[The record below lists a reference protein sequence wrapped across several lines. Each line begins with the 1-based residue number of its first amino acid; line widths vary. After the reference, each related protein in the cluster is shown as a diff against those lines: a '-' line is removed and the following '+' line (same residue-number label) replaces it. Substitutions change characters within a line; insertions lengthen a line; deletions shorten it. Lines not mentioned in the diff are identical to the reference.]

1 MEERR
6 PLRLV
11 VVGNGMVSHR
21 FLELVATSAA
31 QEVGPAFEVT
41 VVAEEPRL
49 AYDRVGLSSFFDG
62 RTPEEMTLP
71 APGQYQAAGFTV
83 RLNARATGLDRARRV
98 VTAQTP
104 GGVQQLPYDRLVLA
118 TGSSAF
124 VPPIPGRDAPG
135 CFVYRTIEDLEAI
148 RAWSAAREG
157 GVGAVIGG
165 GLLGLEAAYALQKL
179 GMKVHVIEFAP
190 RLMALQL
197 DETGGA
203 VLRRRIED
211 LGVEVHTATS
221 TKEIIAHNRDPG
233 DDGRVRA
240 LRFANG
246 DELDVDLLV
255 FSAGI
260 RPRDEL
266 ARAAGLPVGERG
278 GIVID
283 QSCRTED
290 PAIYAIGECASY
302 EGRCYGLVAPGY
314 QMARAAAAALCH
326 AGASEAADAVFT
338 GFDMS
343 TKLKLMGVDVASFGD
358 AFGAHKGAHVVS
370 LLDTSAALYKKLVL
384 SPDRKHLLGG
394 MLVGDASAYGQL
406 LQLAQNQ
413 VVLPPEPETLILPA
427 GGGEKERPAGMGVT
441 SLPDAAQICSC
452 NNVSKGEICDAI
464 RAQKLTAVGAVKSCT
479 KAGTTCGSCV
489 PLVTDLLKAELKMAG
504 VAVSNHLCEHFP
516 HSRQELY
523 SLVRFH
529 QHQTFEALLAQHG
542 RGRGCEICKPAVA
555 SILAS
560 AWNEHVL
567 KPKHR
572 PLQDTNDRYMA
583 NIQRDGTYS
592 VVPRVAGGEI
602 TPAGL
607 VAIGQIAGKYGL
619 YTKITGGQRIDM
631 FGAQLEQLPHIWRE
645 LVDAGFE
652 SGHAYGK
659 ALRTVKSCVGSTWC
673 RYGVQDSVSLAIRIE
688 NRYKGL
694 RAPHKLKSAVSGCAR
709 ECAEAQGKDF
719 GVIATEKGY
728 NLYLC
733 GNGGMKPQHA
743 QLFATD
749 LDEATLIKYVDRFL
763 MFYVRTADRLQRT
776 ATWLNNLEGGLDY
789 LKSVIVDDALGI
801 CAELEAEMAHVV
813 DTYAC
818 EWKAALEDGE
828 TLRQFRAFVNTDAAD
843 PSIINIAE
851 RGQHRPATWSEKAS
865 RVGGA
870 GLGPAEPV
878 AGGSGNPSRVPASD
892 SSPALVVAAGGG

>member
-1 MEERR
+1 MEKRR
-6 PLRLV
+6 TERLV

-21 FLELVATSAA
+21 FLELVAARAA
-31 QEVGPAFEVT
+31 REPQPSQPLFEVT
-41 VVAEEPRL
+41 VIGEEPRL
-49 AYDRVGLSSFFDG
+49 AYDRVGLSTFFDG

-71 APGQYQAAGFTV
+71 AAGQYEAAGFTV
-83 RLNARATGLDRARRV
+83 RLNARATSLDRTRQV
-98 VTAQTP
+98 VVVEGQGETREI
-104 GGVQQLPYDRLVLA
+104 GYDRLVLA

-124 VPPIPGRDAPG
+124 VPPIPGHDAGG

-148 RAWSAAREG
+148 RDWSAEAPG

-165 GLLGLEAAYALQKL
+165 GLLGLEAAYALSKL

-197 DETGGA
+197 DDTGGA

-221 TKEIIAHNRDPG
+221 TKEIIAG
-233 DDGRVRA
+233 EDGCVRA

-246 DELDVDLLV
+246 DELDIDLLV

-260 RPRDEL
+260 RPRDQL
-266 ARAAGLPVGERG
+266 ARAAGLPIGERG

-290 PAIYAIGECASY
+290 TAIYAIGECASY

-314 QMARAAAAALCH
+314 QMARAAASSICDAQ
-326 AGASEAADAVFT
+326 AGGTTDGADAVFT

-358 AFGAHKGAHVVS
+358 AFGGHAGAHVVS

-394 MLVGDASAYGQL
+394 MLVGDASAYGEL
-406 LQLAQNQ
+406 LQLTQNQ
-413 VVLPPEPETLILPA
+413 IVLPPEPETLILPA
-427 GGGEKERPAGMGVT
+427 GKGERPAGLGVT
-441 SLPDAAQICSC
+441 ALPDAAQICSC
-452 NNVSKGEICDAI
+452 NNVSKGEICSAI
-464 RAQKLTAVGAVKSCT
+464 RDQKLTVVGAVKSCT

-489 PLVTDLLKAELKMAG
+489 PLVTDLLKAELKKAG
-504 VAVSNHLCEHFP
+504 VAVSDHLCEHFP
-516 HSRQELY
+516 HNRQQLY
-523 SLVRFH
+523 HLVRFH
-529 QHQTFEALLAQHG
+529 QHKTFDALLAQHG

-592 VVPRVAGGEI
+592 VIPRVAGGEI
-602 TPAGL
+602 TPAEL
-607 VAIGQIAGKYGL
+607 IAIGQIAGKYGL
-619 YTKITGGQRIDM
+619 YTKITGAQRIDM
-631 FGAQLEQLPHIWRE
+631 LGARLEQLPDIWRE
-645 LVDAGFE
+645 LCDAGFE

-673 RYGVQDSVSLAIRIE
+673 RFGVQDSVSLAIKVE

-719 GVIATEKGY
+719 GIIATEKGY

-749 LDEATLIKYVDRFL
+749 LDEATLLKYIDRFL
-763 MFYVRTADRLQRT
+763 MFYIRTADRLQRT
-776 ATWLNNLEGGLDY
+776 AGWLNNLEGGLDY
-789 LKSVIVDDALGI
+789 LKSVIIDDALGI

-813 DTYAC
+813 ETYAC
-818 EWKAALEDGE
+818 EWKKALEDGD
-828 TLRQFRAFVNTDAAD
+828 TLRQFRAFVNSDAPD
-843 PSIINIAE
+843 PSIMSVPE
-851 RGQHRPATWSEKAS
+851 RAQHRPATWSEKAI
-865 RVGGA
+865 
-870 GLGPAEPV
+870 
-878 AGGSGNPSRVPASD
+878 RVPAL
-892 SSPALVVAAGGG
+892 ALAGGGR

>member
-6 PLRLV
+6 TQRLV

-21 FLELVATSAA
+21 FLELVAKDAA
-31 QEVGPAFEVT
+31 KDAGASFDVT
-41 VVAEEPRL
+41 LIGEEPRL
-49 AYDRVGLSSFFDG
+49 AYDRVGLSTFFDG

-71 APGQYQAAGFTV
+71 APGQYEAAGFTV

-98 VTAQTP
+98 VFVDEQA
-104 GGVQQLPYDRLVLA
+104 VPYDRLVLA

-148 RAWSAAREG
+148 QAWAAAHAG

-211 LGVEVHTATS
+211 LGVTVHTATS
-221 TKEIIAHNRDPG
+221 TKEILAHDE
-233 DDGRVRA
+233 DAGRVRA

-314 QMARAAAAALCH
+314 QMARAAAAAL
-326 AGASEAADAVFT
+326 ANDGKAEAVDAVFT

-394 MLVGDASAYGQL
+394 MLVGDASAYGEL
-406 LQLAQNQ
+406 LQLTQNQ
-413 VVLPPEPETLILPA
+413 IVLPPEPEGLILPA
-427 GGGEKERPAGMGVT
+427 GKGERPAGMGVT
-441 SLPDAAQICSC
+441 ALPDAAQICSC
-452 NNVSKGEICDAI
+452 NNVSKGDICGAI
-464 RAQKLTAVGAVKSCT
+464 RDQKLTAVGAVKSCT

-489 PLVTDLLKAELKMAG
+489 PLVTDLLKAELKKAG
-504 VAVSNHLCEHFP
+504 IAVSNHICEHFP

-529 QHQTFEALLAQHG
+529 QHKTFDALLAQHG

-592 VVPRVAGGEI
+592 IIPRVAGGEI

-631 FGAQLEQLPHIWRE
+631 FGARLEQLPHIWRE

-673 RYGVQDSVSLAIRIE
+673 RYGVQDSVALAIRVE

-709 ECAEAQGKDF
+709 ECAEAQSKDF
-719 GVIATEKGY
+719 GIIATEKGY

-749 LDEATLIKYVDRFL
+749 IDEATLIKYIDRFL

-776 ATWLNNLEGGLDY
+776 ATWFNNLEGGLDY
-789 LKSVIVDDALGI
+789 LKSVIIDDVLGI

-813 DTYAC
+813 ETYAC
-818 EWKAALEDGE
+818 EWKAALEDRE
-828 TLRQFRAFVNTDAAD
+828 TLRQFRAFVNSDASD

-851 RGQHRPATWSEKAS
+851 RGQHRPATWSEKAI
-865 RVGGA
+865 R
-870 GLGPAEPV
+870 
-878 AGGSGNPSRVPASD
+878 
-892 SSPALVVAAGGG
+892 SPALAIAAGGG

>member
-1 MEERR
+1 MEKRR
-6 PLRLV
+6 TERLV

-21 FLELVATSAA
+21 FLELLAA
-31 QEVGPAFEVT
+31 RGAEAPHPARPSFEVT
-41 VVAEEPRL
+41 LIGEEPRL
-49 AYDRVGLSSFFDG
+49 AYDRVGLSTFFDG
-62 RTPEEMTLP
+62 RTPQEMTLP
-71 APGQYQAAGFTV
+71 AAGQYEAAGFAV
-83 RLNARATGLDRARRV
+83 RLNARVTGLDRQRRLV
-98 VTAQTP
+98 VVQDEIGAQEV
-104 GGVQQLPYDRLVLA
+104 GYDQLVLA

-124 VPPIPGRDAPG
+124 VPPIPGRDAAG

-148 RAWSAAREG
+148 RDWSTARPG

-165 GLLGLEAAYALQKL
+165 GLLGLEAAYALSKL

-221 TKEIIAHNRDPG
+221 TKEIIAG
-233 DDGRVRA
+233 ADGRVRA

-266 ARAAGLPVGERG
+266 ARAAGLPIGERG

-290 PAIYAIGECASY
+290 AAIFAIGECASY

-314 QMARAAAAALCH
+314 QMARAAVSALCDAGRGEDAAS
-326 AGASEAADAVFT
+326 AGAADAVDAVFT

-358 AFGAHKGAHVVS
+358 AFGSHAGAHVVS

-394 MLVGDASAYGQL
+394 MLVGDASAYGEL
-406 LQLAQNQ
+406 LQLAQNRI
-413 VVLPPEPETLILPA
+413 VLPPEPESLILPA
-427 GGGEKERPAGMGVT
+427 GKGERPAGLGVT
-441 SLPDAAQICSC
+441 ALPDAAQICSC
-452 NNVSKGEICDAI
+452 NNVSKGEICSAI
-464 RAQKLTAVGAVKSCT
+464 RDQKLTVVGAVKSCT

-489 PLVTDLLKAELKMAG
+489 PLVTDLLKMELKRAG
-504 VAVSNHLCEHFP
+504 VSVSDHLCEHFP
-516 HSRQELY
+516 HNRQQLY
-523 SLVRFH
+523 HLVRFH
-529 QHQTFEALLAQHG
+529 QHKTFDALLAQHG

-592 VVPRVAGGEI
+592 VIPRVAGGEI
-602 TPAGL
+602 TPAEL
-607 VAIGQIAGKYGL
+607 IAIGQIAGKYGL
-619 YTKITGGQRIDM
+619 YTKITGAQRIDM
-631 FGAQLEQLPHIWRE
+631 LGARLEQLPDIWRE

-673 RYGVQDSVSLAIRIE
+673 RYGVQDSVALAVRIE

-719 GVIATEKGY
+719 GIIATEKGY

-749 LDEATLIKYVDRFL
+749 LDEATLLKYIDRFL

-776 ATWLNNLEGGLDY
+776 AGWLNNLEGGLDY
-789 LKSVIVDDALGI
+789 LKSVIIDDALGI
-801 CAELEAEMAHVV
+801 CAELEAEMAHVI

-818 EWKAALEDGE
+818 EWKKALEDRD
-828 TLRQFRAFVNTDAAD
+828 TMRQFRAFVNSDAPD
-843 PSIINIAE
+843 PSVMNVPE
-851 RGQHRPATWSEKAS
+851 RAQHRPATWAEKAI
-865 RVGGA
+865 
-870 GLGPAEPV
+870 
-878 AGGSGNPSRVPASD
+878 RVPAL
-892 SSPALVVAAGGG
+892 ALAGGGR